1 MEKLYK
7 VSIVNRFTKVFVE
20 DVAVTASS
28 KAEAKV
34 LALKMF
40 RRSKRAYIA
49 ASASTNFKYLK
60 AS

>member
-7 VSIVNRFTKVFVE
+7 VSIVNRFTKAFIE
-20 DVAVTASS
+20 DVAVTANS

-40 RRSKRAYIA
+40 RRSKRAFMA

-60 AS
+60 VG